1 MSAAVTLRTRLAQP
15 KIVVAPGAPDSLTA
29 RLVQQAG
36 FDATYMT
43 GFGATSVRL
52 GTPDLGLL
60 TLTEMADHA
69 RNMARAVDIPVI
81 ADADTG
87 YGGPLNISRTV
98 EEYLQAGIAALHLE
112 DQVAPKRCGQLA
124 GIRLTPADEAAL
136 RLKAAITARDGSD
149 LLIIGRTDA
158 LPVAGINEAVDRAKR
173 YQDAGIDL
181 AFIDGVKTC
190 ADVEAIATMLTGPK
204 VISLVD
210 GTDAA
215 SLTWKDLEEM
225 GFNIV
230 LYAIT
235 TLFAQARA
243 SAEALAALK
252 LAGRPEPTQLA
263 MSYDDFCQA
272 VDLVGHQEFAE
283 MFEISR

>member
-1 MSAAVTLRTRLAQP
+1 MSAALALKTRLAQP
-15 KIVVAPGAPDSLTA
+15 MIIVAPGAPDSLTA

-69 RNMARAVDIPVI
+69 RNMVRAVEIPVI

-98 EEYLQAGIAALHLE
+98 EEYLQAGVAALHLE
-112 DQVAPKRCGQLA
+112 DQVAPKRCGQMA

-136 RLKAAITARDGSD
+136 RLKAAVTARGRND

-158 LPVAGINEAVDRAKR
+158 LPVAGINEAADRAKR
-173 YQDAGIDL
+173 
-181 AFIDGVKTC
+181 
-190 ADVEAIATMLTGPK
+190 
-204 VISLVD
+204 
-210 GTDAA
+210 
-215 SLTWKDLEEM
+215 
-225 GFNIV
+225 
-230 LYAIT
+230 
-235 TLFAQARA
+235 
-243 SAEALAALK
+243 
-252 LAGRPEPTQLA
+252 
-263 MSYDDFCQA
+263 
-272 VDLVGHQEFAE
+272 
-283 MFEISR
+283 